1 MDFKNIYL
9 KSSDEL
15 KVMYLDAIIRNNT
28 SLQTEFISFVEREK
42 SPVQQLSYDAFIKTL
57 HDTKNFYIEKFQSVD
72 TENPDWDSYVSPH
85 RRYIEEWE
93 AYQMASE
100 QEFEKVFEHFKTKAL
115 NTIIEQRPEELLA
128 MFTGLYEAAREADV
142 KDEVGSFDD
151 VNDHLLSEFVETL
164 KTINEKLRLSAGSS
178 KRSLNA
184 IQLFFTCWSQDIS
197 EQNADI
203 QLFEPLL
210 MTLAEKINA
219 PEQLLMMMQNAQIGE
234 EFLPELTLH
243 LYKMS
248 GNENNWLQCALK
260 LYQQNKKAAHE
271 LLMFYLKN
279 DQAAF
284 VQIAKKVFPNDEHY
298 WTRFLE
304 NNLTPQMDDELY
316 VKVYINLI
324 TYDRKIEYYQ
334 KVKPYLNEASYNSLL
349 NQIKFDKPF
358 TAQLFAADG
367 RYADIK
373 ALIERDVVRWEFHQ
387 LIAPIL
393 KVYPDYALHKIET
406 MVEKTLEAERGRHVY
421 EYVVK
426 WLQLAKQIPGFEN
439 EAAELIK
446 NTYNHKPNLPA
457 LRDEMRKVGVVKG

>member
-1 MDFKNIYL
+1 
-9 KSSDEL
+9 
-15 KVMYLDAIIRNNT
+15 
-28 SLQTEFISFVEREK
+28 
-42 SPVQQLSYDAFIKTL
+42 
-57 HDTKNFYIEKFQSVD
+57 
-72 TENPDWDSYVSPH
+72 
-85 RRYIEEWE
+85 
-93 AYQMASE
+93 
-100 QEFEKVFEHFKTKAL
+100 
-115 NTIIEQRPEELLA
+115 
-128 MFTGLYEAAREADV
+128 
-142 KDEVGSFDD
+142 
-151 VNDHLLSEFVETL
+151 
-164 KTINEKLRLSAGSS
+164 
-178 KRSLNA
+178 
-184 IQLFFTCWSQDIS
+184 
-197 EQNADI
+197 
-203 QLFEPLL
+203 
-210 MTLAEKINA
+210 
-219 PEQLLMMMQNAQIGE
+219 
-234 EFLPELTLH
+234 
-243 LYKMS
+243 
-248 GNENNWLQCALK
+248 
-260 LYQQNKKAAHE
+260 
-271 LLMFYLKN
+271 
-279 DQAAF
+279 
-284 VQIAKKVFPNDEHY
+284 
-298 WTRFLE
+298 
-304 NNLTPQMDDELY
+304 MDDELY